1 MTDTFGELSRDDR
14 KRAASL
20 FKAYDVRGVVPNE
33 LNPALAREI
42 GRALVA
48 TLQPDTVVV
57 GRDMRVSSPLLAAAL
72 IEGIRDAGAD
82 VVDIGMV
89 STDGLSFAV
98 GKYGYPAGVMVTAS
112 HNPPEYNG
120 FKILRAEA
128 RALSLDEG
136 LDEIRDRV
144 VDGHLP
150 PIKPAVERGRLTERD
165 ILDDY
170 ASHMLSLIDRD
181 KLRPLR
187 IAIDA
192 GNGMAGV
199 TVPRVF
205 RDLPVQVFPMYFE
218 PDGTFP
224 NHPANPI
231 EPENTAEL
239 RKVVV
244 ENGYDLGAAFD
255 GDADR
260 VFLVDEKGDLIGGDI
275 LTSMIA
281 SRMLEGNPG
290 AAIVYNLIS
299 SRGVPETIAAK
310 GGRPIRSRVGHSY
323 IKETMRQEDA
333 VFGGEHSG
341 HFYFRDIWYADS
353 GMAALLFA
361 LEAVSEANQPL
372 SAVIAPL
379 DHRFRSGEIN
389 SEVED
394 TAAVMRSIEE
404 RYGAEGAEIDH
415 LDGVTVEL
423 SNLVVQRPAFQYAA
437 PPTLERRSRRSPN
450 TQAEDGRGAGHDPR
464 HGATPTVTDRDPE
477 RPQLAT
483 AAWSSL
489 LPGAELAIVKLAPD
503 GSEAAR
509 YRGEVVGHRHDSWV
523 LVLATWTNRTIEIG
537 GLSFCP
543 GDNLLEWF
551 SPGTRSTRSR
561 STRRRTSSRAGMRT

>member
-1 MTDTFGELSRDDR
+1 VRCVIAAISHDYQSVGSPVPECRCPSRAARTLRSATAAKPGVEDPVTDLHDELSQDDR
-14 KRAASL
+14 QRAASL
-20 FKAYDVRGVVPNE
+20 FKAYDVRGIVPQE
-33 LNPALAREI
+33 LTPALAREI

-48 TLQPDTVVV
+48 TVGPDTVVV

-82 VVDIGMV
+82 VVDVGMV
-89 STDGLSFAV
+89 STDALSFAV
-98 GKYGYPAGVMVTAS
+98 GRYGYPAGVMVTAS

-120 FKILRAEA
+120 FKIAREEA

-136 LDEIRDRV
+136 LDEIRDHV
-144 VDGHLP
+144 INDDLP
-150 PIKPAVERGRLTERD
+150 PIKPVAERGRLIERD

-170 ASHMLSLIDRD
+170 ATHMLSLIDQS

-192 GNGMAGV
+192 GNGMAGI

-205 RDLPVQVFPMYFE
+205 RDLPVQVTPMYFE

-231 EPENTAEL
+231 EPENIAEL
-239 RKVVV
+239 RKVVI

-260 VFLVDEKGDLIGGDI
+260 VFLVDEKGDAVGGDI
-275 LTSMIA
+275 LTSMVA
-281 SRMLEGNPG
+281 SRMLERNPG

-299 SRGVPETIAAK
+299 SRGVPETISAK

-323 IKETMRQEDA
+323 IKETMRKEDA

-341 HFYFRDIWYADS
+341 HFYFRDNWYADS

-361 LEAVSEANQPL
+361 LEAISEADQPL

-389 SEVED
+389 SEVRDAPE
-394 TAAVMRSIEE
+394 VMRSIEE
-404 RYGAEGAEIDH
+404 HYRAEGAEIDH
-415 LDGVTVEL
+415 LDGVTV
-423 SNLVVQRPAFQYAA
+423 SF
-437 PPTLERRSRRSPN
+437 PTWWFNVRASN
-450 TQAEDGRGAGHDPR
+450 TQPLLRLNVEVDDQEVLEKKTAE
-464 HGATPTVTDRDPE
+464 
-477 RPQLAT
+477 
-483 AAWSSL
+483 
-489 LPGAELAIVKLAPD
+489 
-503 GSEAAR
+503 
-509 YRGEVVGHRHDSWV
+509 
-523 LVLATWTNRTIEIG
+523 VLAMIRG
-537 GLSFCP
+537 G
-543 GDNLLEWF
+543 
-551 SPGTRSTRSR
+551 SPKSD
-561 STRRRTSSRAGMRT
+561 

>member
-1 MTDTFGELSRDDR
+1 MTDTHDELSRDDR
-14 KRAASL
+14 QRAASL
-20 FKAYDVRGVVPNE
+20 FKAYDVRGIVPNE
-33 LNPALAREI
+33 LTPALAREI

-48 TLQPDTVVV
+48 TIKPDTVVV
-57 GRDMRVSSPLLAAAL
+57 GRDMRISSPLLAAAL
-72 IEGIRDAGAD
+72 IEGIRDAGAN
-82 VVDIGMV
+82 VVDVGMV
-89 STDGLSFAV
+89 STDALSFAV

-120 FKILRAEA
+120 FKISREEA

-136 LDEIRDRV
+136 LDEVRDRV
-144 VDGHLP
+144 VDGDLP
-150 PIKPAVERGRLTERD
+150 PIKPANERGRLTERD

-170 ASHMLSLIDRD
+170 AAHMLSLIDRG

-205 RDLPVQVFPMYFE
+205 RDLPILVTPMYFE

-231 EPENTAEL
+231 EPENIADL
-239 RKVVV
+239 RRMVV

-260 VFLVDEKGDLIGGDI
+260 VFLVDENGEAVGGDI
-275 LTSMIA
+275 LTSMVA
-281 SRMLEGNPG
+281 SRMLERNPG

-299 SRGVPETIAAK
+299 SRGVPETITAK

-323 IKETMRQEDA
+323 IKETMRREDA

-341 HFYFRDIWYADS
+341 HFYFRDNWYADS

-361 LEAVSEANQPL
+361 LEAISEANQPL

-389 SEVED
+389 TDVED
-394 TAAVMRSIEE
+394 AAAVMRAIEE
-404 RYGAEGAEIDH
+404 RYLAEGAKIDL
-415 LDGVTVEL
+415 LDGVTV
-423 SNLVVQRPAFQYAA
+423 SFPRWWFNVRA
-437 PPTLERRSRRSPN
+437 SN
-450 TQAEDGRGAGHDPR
+450 TQPLLRLNVEADDRQTLDQKTAE
-464 HGATPTVTDRDPE
+464 
-477 RPQLAT
+477 
-483 AAWSSL
+483 
-489 LPGAELAIVKLAPD
+489 
-503 GSEAAR
+503 
-509 YRGEVVGHRHDSWV
+509 
-523 LVLATWTNRTIEIG
+523 VLAMIR
-537 GLSFCP
+537 
-543 GDNLLEWF
+543 
-551 SPGTRSTRSR
+551 GT
-561 STRRRTSSRAGMRT
+561 AGRQP

>member
-1 MTDTFGELSRDDR
+1 MTDTVGELSRDDR

-48 TLQPDTVVV
+48 TLQPDTAVV

-72 IEGIRDAGAD
+72 IEGIRDSGAD

-98 GKYGYPAGVMVTAS
+98 GKYRYPAGVMVTAS
-112 HNPPEYNG
+112 HNPAEYNG
-120 FKILRAEA
+120 FKILRLEA

-170 ASHMLSLIDRD
+170 ASHMLSLIDRN

-218 PDGTFP
+218 PDGSFP

-239 RKVVV
+239 RKVVA

-281 SRMLEGNPG
+281 SRMLESNPG

-415 LDGVTVEL
+415 LDGVTVSFPTWWFNVRP
-423 SNLVVQRPAFQYAA
+423 SNTQPLLRLNVEADGRQ
-437 PPTLERRSRRSPN
+437 TLEQK
-450 TQAEDGRGAGHDPR
+450 TAE
-464 HGATPTVTDRDPE
+464 
-477 RPQLAT
+477 
-483 AAWSSL
+483 
-489 LPGAELAIVKLAPD
+489 
-503 GSEAAR
+503 
-509 YRGEVVGHRHDSWV
+509 
-523 LVLATWTNRTIEIG
+523 VLAMIR
-537 GLSFCP
+537 
-543 GDNLLEWF
+543 
-551 SPGTRSTRSR
+551 GTAQRQP
-561 STRRRTSSRAGMRT
+561 

>member
-1 MTDTFGELSRDDR
+1 MCGAFTLNPGVDNFVTDARDELSRDDR
-14 KRAASL
+14 QRAASL
-20 FKAYDVRGVVPNE
+20 FKAYDVRGIVPNE
-33 LNPALAREI
+33 LTPPLAREI

-48 TLQPDTVVV
+48 TIQPDTVVV
-57 GRDMRVSSPLLAAAL
+57 GRDMRVSSPVLAAAI

-89 STDGLSFAV
+89 STDALSFAV
-98 GKYGYPAGVMVTAS
+98 GNYGYLAGVMITAS

-120 FKILRAEA
+120 FKISREDA
-128 RALSLDEG
+128 RALSLEEG

-144 VDGHLP
+144 VAGDLP
-150 PIKPAVERGRLTERD
+150 PIKPATERGRLTERD

-205 RDLPVQVFPMYFE
+205 RDLPVQVTPMYFE

-231 EPENTAEL
+231 EPENIAEL
-239 RKVVV
+239 REVVV

-260 VFLVDEKGDLIGGDI
+260 VFLVDENGEAVGGDI
-275 LTSMIA
+275 LTSMVA
-281 SRMLEGNPG
+281 SRMLERDPG

-299 SRGVPETIAAK
+299 SRGVPETIAAR

-341 HFYFRDIWYADS
+341 HFYFRDNWYADS

-394 TAAVMRSIEE
+394 AAAVMRSIEE
-404 RYGAEGAEIDH
+404 RYRAEGGEIDH
-415 LDGVTVEL
+415 LDGVTVNFPTWWFNVRA
-423 SNLVVQRPAFQYAA
+423 SNTQPLLRLNVEADDRQ
-437 PPTLERRSRRSPN
+437 TLEQK
-450 TQAEDGRGAGHDPR
+450 TAELLDMIRGA
-464 HGATPTVTDRDPE
+464 AE
-477 RPQLAT
+477 RQP
-483 AAWSSL
+483 
-489 LPGAELAIVKLAPD
+489 
-503 GSEAAR
+503 
-509 YRGEVVGHRHDSWV
+509 
-523 LVLATWTNRTIEIG
+523 
-537 GLSFCP
+537 
-543 GDNLLEWF
+543 
-551 SPGTRSTRSR
+551 
-561 STRRRTSSRAGMRT
+561 

>member
-1 MTDTFGELSRDDR
+1 MTASKSRRTHRASGYCHNPGAGGPVTDTDDRLSREDR
-14 KRAASL
+14 QRASSL
-20 FKAYDVRGVVPNE
+20 FKAYDVRGIVPQE
-33 LNPALAREI
+33 LTPALAREI
-42 GRALVA
+42 GRALVE
-48 TLQPDTVVV
+48 TIRPDTVVV
-57 GRDMRVSSPLLAAAL
+57 GRDMRVSSPLLAASL

-82 VVDIGMV
+82 VVDVGMV
-89 STDGLSFAV
+89 STDALSFAV

-120 FKILRAEA
+120 FKISREEA

-136 LDEIRDRV
+136 LDEIRDHV
-144 VDGHLP
+144 VNDDLP
-150 PIKPAVERGRLTERD
+150 PIKPAAERGRLTERN

-170 ASHMLSLIDRD
+170 AAHMLGLIDRD

-205 RDLPVQVFPMYFE
+205 RDLPVEVAPMYFD

-224 NHPANPI
+224 NHLANPI
-231 EPENTAEL
+231 EPENIAEL

-260 VFLVDEKGDLIGGDI
+260 VFLVDEKGDAVGGDI
-275 LTSMIA
+275 LTSMVA
-281 SRMLEGNPG
+281 SRMLERNPG

-341 HFYFRDIWYADS
+341 HFYFRDNWYADS

-361 LEAVSEANQPL
+361 LEAVSEATRPL
-372 SAVIAPL
+372 SEVIGPL

-389 SEVED
+389 SEVGD
-394 TAAVMRSIEE
+394 AAALMRSIEE
-404 RYGAEGAEIDH
+404 HYRAEGAEIDH
-415 LDGVTVEL
+415 LDGVTV
-423 SNLVVQRPAFQYAA
+423 SFPAWWFNVRA
-437 PPTLERRSRRSPN
+437 SN
-450 TQAEDGRGAGHDPR
+450 TQPLLRLNVEADDRDTLDKKTAEVLAMIRGAVDH
-464 HGATPTVTDRDPE
+464 
-477 RPQLAT
+477 Q
-483 AAWSSL
+483 
-489 LPGAELAIVKLAPD
+489 K
-503 GSEAAR
+503 
-509 YRGEVVGHRHDSWV
+509 
-523 LVLATWTNRTIEIG
+523 
-537 GLSFCP
+537 
-543 GDNLLEWF
+543 
-551 SPGTRSTRSR
+551 
-561 STRRRTSSRAGMRT
+561 

>member
-1 MTDTFGELSRDDR
+1 MTDSDDALSRADR
-14 KRAASL
+14 QRAASL
-20 FKAYDVRGVVPNE
+20 FKAYDVRGIVPDE
-33 LNPALAREI
+33 LTPALAREI
-42 GRALVA
+42 GRAVVA
-48 TLQPDTVVV
+48 TIQPDTVVV
-57 GRDMRVSSPLLAAAL
+57 GRDMRISSPLLASSL

-89 STDGLSFAV
+89 STDALSFAV

-120 FKILRAEA
+120 FKISREEA

-144 VDGHLP
+144 VNGDLP
-150 PIKPAVERGRLTERD
+150 PVKPAVERGRLIERD

-170 ASHMLSLIDRD
+170 AAHMLSRIDRD

-192 GNGMAGV
+192 GNGMAGL

-205 RDLPVQVFPMYFE
+205 RDLPIEVVPMYFE

-231 EPENTAEL
+231 EPENVAEL
-239 RKVVV
+239 RQAVVD
-244 ENGYDLGAAFD
+244 NGYDLGAAFD

-260 VFLVDEKGDLIGGDI
+260 VFLIDEKGNAIGGDI
-275 LTSMIA
+275 LTSMVA
-281 SRMLEGNPG
+281 SRMLERNPG

-299 SRGVPETIAAK
+299 SRGVPETIKEK

-341 HFYFRDIWYADS
+341 HFYFRDNWYADS

-361 LEAVSEANQPL
+361 LEMISEAGQPL
-372 SAVIAPL
+372 SEVIAPL

-389 SEVED
+389 SEVAD
-394 TAAVMRSIEE
+394 AAAVTRAIEE
-404 RYGAEGAEIDH
+404 HYRAAGAEIDH
-415 LDGVTVEL
+415 LDGVTVNFPTWWFNVRS
-423 SNLVVQRPAFQYAA
+423 SNTQPLLRLNVEADDRA
-437 PPTLERRSRRSPN
+437 TLEEK
-450 TQAEDGRGAGHDPR
+450 TAEVLAMIRG
-464 HGATPTVTDRDPE
+464 
-477 RPQLAT
+477 T
-483 AAWSSL
+483 A
-489 LPGAELAIVKLAPD
+489 
-503 GSEAAR
+503 GSER
-509 YRGEVVGHRHDSWV
+509 
-523 LVLATWTNRTIEIG
+523 
-537 GLSFCP
+537 
-543 GDNLLEWF
+543 
-551 SPGTRSTRSR
+551 
-561 STRRRTSSRAGMRT
+561 

>member
-1 MTDTFGELSRDDR
+1 VTDSQDDLSRDDR
-14 KRAASL
+14 QRAAPL
-20 FKAYDVRGVVPNE
+20 FKAYDVRGIVPEE
-33 LNPALAREI
+33 LTPALAREI
-42 GRALVA
+42 GRAMVA
-48 TLQPDTVVV
+48 TLRPDTVVV
-57 GRDMRVSSPLLAAAL
+57 GRDMRVSSPVLAAAL
-72 IEGIRDAGAD
+72 IEGIRDGGAD
-82 VVDIGMV
+82 VVDVGMV
-89 STDGLSFAV
+89 STDALSFAV

-112 HNPPEYNG
+112 HNPPQYNG
-120 FKILRAEA
+120 FKILREEA

-144 VDGHLP
+144 VNDDLP
-150 PIKPAVERGRLTERD
+150 PIKPAAERGRLTQWD

-170 ASHMLSLIDRD
+170 SSHMLSLIDRE

-205 RDLPVQVFPMYFE
+205 RDLPVQVTPMYFE

-231 EPENTAEL
+231 EPENIAEL

-260 VFLVDEKGDLIGGDI
+260 VFLVDEKGDAVGGDI
-275 LTSMIA
+275 LTSMVA
-281 SRMLEGNPG
+281 SRMLDRNPG
-290 AAIVYNLIS
+290 AAIVYNLVC
-299 SRGVPETIAAK
+299 SRGVPETIVAK

-341 HFYFRDIWYADS
+341 HFYFRDNWYADS

-372 SAVIAPL
+372 SEVIAPL

-389 SEVED
+389 SEVSD
-394 TAAVMRSIEE
+394 AAAVMRSIEE
-404 RYGAEGAEIDH
+404 HYRAEGAEIDH
-415 LDGVTVEL
+415 LDGVTV
-423 SNLVVQRPAFQYAA
+423 NF
-437 PPTLERRSRRSPN
+437 PTWWFNVRASN
-450 TQAEDGRGAGHDPR
+450 TQPLLRLNVEVDDREMLEKKTAE
-464 HGATPTVTDRDPE
+464 
-477 RPQLAT
+477 
-483 AAWSSL
+483 
-489 LPGAELAIVKLAPD
+489 
-503 GSEAAR
+503 
-509 YRGEVVGHRHDSWV
+509 
-523 LVLATWTNRTIEIG
+523 VLALIR
-537 GLSFCP
+537 
-543 GDNLLEWF
+543 
-551 SPGTRSTRSR
+551 GTAERQT
-561 STRRRTSSRAGMRT
+561 

>member
-1 MTDTFGELSRDDR
+1 MSNADDHLSRDDR
-14 KRAASL
+14 QRAASL
-20 FKAYDVRGVVPNE
+20 FKAYDVRGIVPDE
-33 LNPALAREI
+33 LTPALAREI
-42 GRALVA
+42 GRAIVA
-48 TLQPDTVVV
+48 TIHPDTVVV
-57 GRDMRVSSPLLAAAL
+57 GRDMRVSSPILASAL

-89 STDGLSFAV
+89 STDALSFAV
-98 GKYGYPAGVMVTAS
+98 GKFGYPAGVMVTAS

-120 FKILRAEA
+120 FKISREDA

-136 LDEIRDRV
+136 LDEIRDHV
-144 VDGHLP
+144 VNGDLP
-150 PIKPAVERGRLTERD
+150 AAKPTTERGRRFERD

-181 KLRPLR
+181 ALRPLR

-205 RDLPVQVFPMYFE
+205 RDLPIEVVPMYFE

-231 EPENTAEL
+231 ELENIAEL
-239 RKVVV
+239 RRTVV

-260 VFLVDEKGDLIGGDI
+260 VFLVDEKGDAVGGDI
-275 LTSMIA
+275 LTSMVA
-281 SRMLEGNPG
+281 SRMLERNPG

-323 IKETMRQEDA
+323 IKETMREEDA

-341 HFYFRDIWYADS
+341 HFYFRDNWYADS

-361 LEAVSEANQPL
+361 LEMVSEAGRPL
-372 SAVIAPL
+372 SEVIAPL

-394 TAAVMRSIEE
+394 AAAVMRSIEE
-404 RYGAEGAEIDH
+404 HFRAVGAEIDH
-415 LDGVTVEL
+415 LDGVTVNFPRWWFNVRA
-423 SNLVVQRPAFQYAA
+423 SNTQPLLRLNVEADDRA
-437 PPTLERRSRRSPN
+437 TLEAK
-450 TQAEDGRGAGHDPR
+450 TAE
-464 HGATPTVTDRDPE
+464 
-477 RPQLAT
+477 
-483 AAWSSL
+483 
-489 LPGAELAIVKLAPD
+489 
-503 GSEAAR
+503 
-509 YRGEVVGHRHDSWV
+509 
-523 LVLATWTNRTIEIG
+523 VLAMIRGTTD
-537 GLSFCP
+537 
-543 GDNLLEWF
+543 GD
-551 SPGTRSTRSR
+551 T
-561 STRRRTSSRAGMRT
+561 